1 EDARAEQAV
10 PLRLEGAVVDG
21 LGLLDLA
28 ERPGGDVVGARDR
41 DANLIE
47 GRRQHLLL
55 LEEVGDLVHRLFL
68 LGTRGGPASHA
79 ISRYFPSPRSRG
91 EGRVRGMSGLTAL
104 GRPSRASFTL
114 PPPAVAAD
122 VPPSPPAAPPRRWST
137 PRS

>member
-21 LGLLDLA
+21 LGLLDLT

-68 LGTRGGPASHA
+68 LGTRGARVPCNLAVRSPLPAEE
-79 ISRYFPSPRSRG
+79 RG
-91 EGRVRGMSGLTAL
+91 EGASLT
-104 GRPSRASFTL
+104 RPPRA
-114 PPPAVAAD
+114 AAAD
-122 VPPSPPAAPPRRWST
+122 VPPSPPAAAPRRGST